1 MGCSLTHSKSQSL
14 KQNLSKSVHENLSL
28 TTERKSVNTL
38 KNDTLRMSRISMSS
52 RGATLN
58 PRRSSLSPSQLT
70 DFWGTMPLPV
80 VIDRYKLFYEE
91 IMKGNGN
98 VNESIEYIQTILNDL
113 SENFIKSKYRVI
125 KKTDSKFKNL
135 IGKYNSGV
143 QFFRYVG
150 FKELDD
156 CVRVH
161 DNLDNSNLKN
171 IIKGFEAAVKRVEE
185 MKSRKSLHC
194 LT

>member
-1 MGCSLTHSKSQSL
+1 M
-14 KQNLSKSVHENLSL
+14 
-28 TTERKSVNTL
+28 
-38 KNDTLRMSRISMSS
+38 
-52 RGATLN
+52 
-58 PRRSSLSPSQLT
+58 
-70 DFWGTMPLPV
+70 PV

>member
-14 KQNLSKSVHENLSL
+14 KQNLSESVHENLSL

>member
-1 MGCSLTHSKSQSL
+1 
-14 KQNLSKSVHENLSL
+14 
-28 TTERKSVNTL
+28 
-38 KNDTLRMSRISMSS
+38 MSA

-58 PRRSSLSPSQLT
+58 PRRSSLSPSELS
-70 DFWGTMPLPV
+70 DFWGTMPLSV
-80 VIDRYKLFYEE
+80 VIDRFKLFHEE
-91 IMKGNGN
+91 IHKSNGN
-98 VNESIEYIQTILNDL
+98 VSESIEYIQTILNDL
-113 SENFIKSKYRVI
+113 NENFIKSKYRVI

-135 IGKYNSGV
+135 IGKYNYGV

-150 FKELDD
+150 FKELEG

-161 DNLDNSNLKN
+161 DNLDISNLKN

-185 MKSRKSLHC
+185 MKGNQSLHC